1 MYWVNIALEERL
13 VEVMAVNQK
22 LRQDLSLAETSS
34 IRATAGMEHY
44 RGLFKEMEVENIKL
58 RNSNRNLK
66 ASNLGLKIGTV
77 TFGLTT
83 IYFGIKALSK

>member
-1 MYWVNIALEERL
+1 MAINER
-13 VEVMAVNQK
+13 

-44 RGLFKEMEVENIKL
+44 RGLFKDMEAENIKL

-66 ASNLGLKIGTV
+66 ASNLGFKIGTV

-83 IYFGIKALSK
+83 VYLGIRSIIR